1 MKRLLIALV
10 AVVALSGAVMAS
22 GPVIGFGVEPV
33 QGAAVSV
40 DFGWGFNTWTIL
52 AEKESLGTFY
62 GPWAIAALWNPY
74 LSGLGSESIVEG
86 RFGGELGINWQET
99 GLYYDDFSLIVGA
112 QLSWQIITGYLQ
124 LEVGGS
130 GTIMPKAGVEIQFN
144 LPGTTG
150 GTE

>member
-1 MKRLLIALV
+1 MKKVLIALLAVCAV
-10 AVVALSGAVMAS
+10 AWATMAS

-74 LSGLGSESIVEG
+74 LSALGTESIVEG
-86 RFGGELGINWQET
+86 RFGGELGINWQDT

-112 QLSWQIITGYLQ
+112 QLSWKIITGYLQ

-130 GTIMPKAGVEIQFN
+130 GTIMPKAGVEIQFD
-144 LPGTTG
+144 LPTATG
-150 GTE
+150 GSE

>member
-1 MKRLLIALV
+1 MKKVLIVLL
-10 AVVALSGAVMAS
+10 AVCAVGWATMAS

-40 DFGWGFNTWTIL
+40 DFGWGFNSWTIL
-52 AEKESLGTFY
+52 VEKESLGTFY

-74 LSGLGSESIVEG
+74 LSALGTESIVEG

-130 GTIMPKAGVEIQFN
+130 GTILPKAGVEIQFD
-144 LPGTTG
+144 LPTATG
-150 GTE
+150 GSE